1 MTMEWPLLASLTA
14 EDRAAFLAL
23 AKPRSFERGEIV
35 CVAGDRAD
43 GLHLVTDG
51 RLAVHV
57 SLASGNTALINLLA
71 RGDYFGELALLVAGG
86 RRTASITALERS
98 ETRVVSAVAFRA
110 LCRERPSVERTLSV
124 LLAHR
129 VHELSQ
135 RLIEAMHVGLEERLR
150 RRLLELAEVYAAGG
164 GPAVIPLTQ
173 AQLADMTGGT
183 RPSVNIALRSLVER
197 GVVVLGRGK
206 VTVVDPGRLA
216 QSAS

>member
-1 MTMEWPLLASLTA
+1 MEWPLLASLTS
-14 EDRAAFLAL
+14 EDREAFLAL
-23 AKPRSFERGEIV
+23 ATPRLFDRGEFV
-35 CVAGDRAD
+35 CVAGDPAD
-43 GLHLVTDG
+43 GLHLVTEG

-57 SLASGNTALINLLA
+57 SLESGDTALINLLA
-71 RGDYFGELALLVAGG
+71 RGDYFGELALLVADG

-110 LCRERPSVERTLSV
+110 LCHERPSVERTLSV

-135 RLIEAMHVGLEERLR
+135 RLIEAMHVGLDERLR
-150 RRLLELAEVYAAGG
+150 RRLEELAEVYAGPG

-206 VTVVDPGRLA
+206 ITVVDPARLA
-216 QSAS
+216 RAAS

>member
-1 MTMEWPLLASLTA
+1 MEWPLLASLRA
-14 EDRAAFLAL
+14 EDREAFLAL
-23 AKPRSFERGEIV
+23 ATPRPYDRGEIV

-43 GLHLVTDG
+43 GLHLVTAG

-57 SLASGNTALINLLA
+57 SLESGTTAFINLLA
-71 RGDYFGELALLVAGG
+71 PGDYFGELALLVSDG
-86 RRTASITALERS
+86 RRTASITALEPS
-98 ETRVVSAVAFRA
+98 ETRVVSAVAFRT
-110 LCRERPSVERTLSV
+110 LCRDRPTVERAVSV

-150 RRLLELAEVYAAGG
+150 RRLVELAGVYGHG
-164 GPAVIPLTQ
+164 RGPAVIPLTQ

-183 RPSVNIALRSLVER
+183 RPSVNVALQGLVER
-197 GVVVLGRGK
+197 GLVVLGRGK

-216 QSAS
+216 ALARH